1 MPTPKI
7 TIQELTLTL
16 AAPDCN
22 PILLTPNFL
31 KGSGIIPNDWELAR
45 KPTLTPQIAQ
55 ISFTNGINLISQPGN
70 LTLIQAL
77 APDTDPDSLQTP
89 ELAQKYIQ
97 ALPNLDYQAVAINP
111 RTFITFPDDNDD
123 AAQQYL
129 NSLLAPAPW
138 QHAGTAPLKATLN
151 LNYTFDGR
159 TLNLSINEI
168 KLQKEDQTAQHAVLF
183 SGNVPQKI
191 SAKSEGEKLE
201 QLRGAI
207 NQWRPVWDTYQGLFG
222 QFV

>member
-31 KGSGIIPNDWELAR
+31 KGSGIIPSDWELAR

-55 ISFTNGINLISQPGN
+55 ISFTNGINLISQPGS

-77 APDTDPDSLQTP
+77 APDADPSSLQTP

-97 ALPNLDYQAVAINP
+97 ALPNLDYQAVAVNP
-111 RTFITFPDDNDD
+111 RTFLTFPDDNDD
-123 AAQQYL
+123 AARQYL
-129 NSLLAPAPW
+129 GNLLAPAPW
-138 QHAGTAPLKATLN
+138 QQAGTAPLKATLN
-151 LNYTFDGR
+151 LNYTFDNKA
-159 TLNLSINEI
+159 LNLSINEI
-168 KLQKEDQTAQHAVLF
+168 KLQKEDESAQYAVLF

-191 SAKSEGEKLE
+191 KAESEGEKLE
-201 QLRGAI
+201 QLRNAI
-207 NQWRPVWDTYQGLFG
+207 NQWQPVWEIYQGLFQ